1 MRRDWLQV
9 ASHAIRHNDH
19 RNSLAGSV
27 AGFGAALTIGGME
40 WLSVASHYQR

>member
-19 RNSLAGSV
+19 RNS
-27 AGFGAALTIGGME
+27 TIGGME
-40 WLSVASHYQR
+40 WLSVASHYPR